1 MERWILLV
9 SAELAYQVLGPYAS
23 ELDRLHALERL
34 NGDQNGNVLVL
45 DIEPGKRPVIRC
57 VTTRGVSDKHSA
69 RNASTAKRATAA
81 PGLPQQPRAA
91 ISPETRIDEL
101 ELKPKAIS
109 IFLDHGLTTLR
120 DLAALPEAALRAHHG
135 IGRGTLEKLRSIV
148 RSAGLRFAPPPDP
161 LARLHW
167 ENRQRRAE
175 VPEAAAAIADDAA
188 LSALGLLPAAL
199 TAAMRRGLRT
209 VSDLVSY
216 TPLELSGIMSRRA
229 VRDTMA
235 RLTLFGRSLQ
245 PESPRRLNGFG
256 LIERSEYLN
265 TLSVRTPVKE
275 LRQLLG
281 RRAASALQAA
291 GFEGAGDLL
300 SRSLPETL
308 SERDRA
314 RVDRFVL
321 DFRLSLETRRGNGS
335 VA

>member
-1 MERWILLV
+1 VERWILLV
-9 SAELAYQVLGPYAS
+9 SAELAYQVLGPYVS

-34 NGDQNGNVLVL
+34 NGNQNGNVLVL

-57 VTTRGVSDKHSA
+57 VTTRGLSSKPHA
-69 RNASTAKRATAA
+69 LTASTAKRSAAA
-81 PGLPQQPRAA
+81 PGLAQPPRAA
-91 ISPETRIDEL
+91 VSPETRIDEL
-101 ELKPKAIS
+101 DLKPKAVS
-109 IFLDHGLTTLR
+109 IFLDHGLRTLR
-120 DLAALPEAALRAHHG
+120 DLAAFPEAALRAQHG
-135 IGRGTLEKLRSIV
+135 IGRGTLEKLRSMV
-148 RSAGLRFAPPPDP
+148 HSAGLRFAPPPDP
-161 LARLHW
+161 VARLHW

-175 VPEAAAAIADDAA
+175 VSKPAAPIADDAA
-188 LSALGLLPAAL
+188 LSSLGLLPAAL
-199 TAAMRRGLRT
+199 TAATRRGLRT

-229 VRDTMA
+229 VRDTME

-245 PESPRRLNGFG
+245 PESPRRLDGFG
-256 LIERSEYLN
+256 LIERSEYLA
-265 TLSVRTPVKE
+265 TLSVRTPLKE
-275 LRQLLG
+275 LRKLLG
-281 RRAASALQAA
+281 RRATAALQAA

-321 DFRLSLETRRGNGS
+321 EFRQSLETRRGNGS

>member
-9 SAELAYQVLGPYAS
+9 SAEVGYQVLGPYNS
-23 ELDRLHALERL
+23 ELERLHALERL
-34 NGDQNGNVLVL
+34 NGNHNGNVLVL
-45 DIEPGKRPVIRC
+45 DLERGKRPVIRC
-57 VTTRGVSDKHSA
+57 VTTRGLSSKPHA
-69 RNASTAKRATAA
+69 LTASTAKRSAAA
-81 PGLPQQPRAA
+81 PGLAQPPRAA
-91 ISPETRIDEL
+91 VSPETRIDEL
-101 ELKPKAIS
+101 DLKPKAVS
-109 IFLDHGLTTLR
+109 IFLDHGLRTLR
-120 DLAALPEAALRAHHG
+120 DLAALPEAALRAQHG

-148 RSAGLRFAPPPDP
+148 HSAGLRFAPPPDP
-161 LARLHW
+161 VARLHW

-175 VPEAAAAIADDAA
+175 VSKPAALLADDAA

-199 TAAMRRGLRT
+199 TAATRRGLRT

-216 TPLELSGIMSRRA
+216 TPLELSGVMSRRA
-229 VRDTMA
+229 VRDTME

-256 LIERSEYLN
+256 LIERSEYLA
-265 TLSVRTPVKE
+265 TLSVRTPLKE
-275 LRQLLG
+275 LRKLLG
-281 RRAASALQAA
+281 RRATAALQAA

-321 DFRLSLETRRGNGS
+321 EFKLSLETRRGNGS

>member
-9 SAELAYQVLGPYAS
+9 SAELGYQVLGPYTS
-23 ELDRLHALERL
+23 ELDRLHALEKL
-34 NGDQNGNVLVL
+34 NGNQKGNILVL
-45 DIEPGKRPVIRC
+45 DLERGKRPVIRC
-57 VTTRGVSDKHSA
+57 VTTRGLSSKPHA
-69 RNASTAKRATAA
+69 LTASTAKRSAAA
-81 PGLPQQPRAA
+81 PGLAQPPRAA
-91 ISPETRIDEL
+91 VSPETRIDEL
-101 ELKPKAIS
+101 DLKPKAVS
-109 IFLDHGLTTLR
+109 IFLDHGLRTLR
-120 DLAALPEAALRAHHG
+120 DLAAFPEAALRAQHG
-135 IGRGTLEKLRSIV
+135 IGRGTLEKLRSMV
-148 RSAGLRFAPPPDP
+148 HSAGLRFAPPPDP
-161 LARLHW
+161 VARLHW

-175 VPEAAAAIADDAA
+175 VSKPAAPIADDAA

-199 TAAMRRGLRT
+199 TAATRRGLRT

-229 VRDTMA
+229 VRDTME

-256 LIERSEYLN
+256 LIERSEYLS
-265 TLSVRTPVKE
+265 TLSVRTPLKE
-275 LRQLLG
+275 LRKLLG
-281 RRAASALQAA
+281 RRATAALQAA

-321 DFRLSLETRRGNGS
+321 EFRQSLETRRGNGS